1 MGPFVMLRL
10 QPSFNNT
17 FRALPSIFWM
27 CKPENMRAHVQQEAS
42 CMRCICQRYIS
53 CISAA
58 EVRHT
63 TYLPSGLLEDCLE
76 KLENNAT
83 AQTLIIS
90 KELM

>member
-1 MGPFVMLRL
+1 L
-10 QPSFNNT
+10 
-17 FRALPSIFWM
+17 
-27 CKPENMRAHVQQEAS
+27 
-42 CMRCICQRYIS
+42 

-90 KELM
+90 KELMRGYSCCNLVCGRPQLMKKMKKLGVYPLMVMQQIERACSHRQLVAFG